1 MAQYSVRLAVPKRG
15 MHQGS
20 VRAALRIV
28 QELLWLLYSLGKGSG
43 KSMLLRVFHTLGCLA
58 SSFLGTAGAPPS
70 LESALWLQQ
79 WHSPGITHASCWASD
94 RLDPI
99 SRLSQ
104 AAGLKRRALL
114 SPSDPQQQ
122 PLIPIPAEGSAPQ
135 RQPDDAA

>member
-43 KSMLLRVFHTLGCLA
+43 SGSSILLRVFHTLGCLA

-79 WHSPGITHASCWASD
+79 
-94 RLDPI
+94 
-99 SRLSQ
+99 
-104 AAGLKRRALL
+104 
-114 SPSDPQQQ
+114 
-122 PLIPIPAEGSAPQ
+122 
-135 RQPDDAA
+135 